1 MKQIDRIRKF
11 SDAFGPSGFEDAVVA
26 YAQEEVREICTC
38 KEDHMRNLYMNLKG
52 NSQGGVNIMLDAHS
66 DEVGFIVQA
75 VKSNGLLRF
84 LPLGGWDV
92 KNIIANK
99 VLIKNRDGKLIPWIV
114 CSKPVHFMNASEQG
128 KALDFAD
135 VLIDV
140 GATSAQEVQESFRIG
155 IGAPIVPDVTCT
167 YDEEHKTFMGK
178 AFDNRIGCAAVVETL
193 CRLHGRTLTNTVSAT
208 LSSQE
213 EVGERGMTCVMN
225 NVKPDVVICFEGCPA
240 DDSFEEEYMI
250 QSALKKGP
258 MLRHFDRSMITSP
271 RFQRFALELAHA
283 NDIPVQESVRK
294 GGGTNGGI
302 THTAQFGIPTI
313 VIGVP
318 VRYAHSSYGILAYQ
332 DYEHAVELAVQIVEG
347 LSKDIAESF

>member
-1 MKQIDRIRKF
+1 M
-11 SDAFGPSGFEDAVVA
+11 
-26 YAQEEVREICTC
+26 
-38 KEDHMRNLYMNLKG
+38 
-52 NSQGGVNIMLDAHS
+52 
-66 DEVGFIVQA
+66 
-75 VKSNGLLRF
+75 
-84 LPLGGWDV
+84 
-92 KNIIANK
+92 
-99 VLIKNRDGKLIPWIV
+99 
-114 CSKPVHFMNASEQG
+114 
-128 KALDFAD
+128 
-135 VLIDV
+135 
-140 GATSAQEVQESFRIG
+140 
-155 IGAPIVPDVTCT
+155 
-167 YDEEHKTFMGK
+167 
-178 AFDNRIGCAAVVETL
+178 ETL

-302 THTAQFGIPTI
+302 THLSLIHIFSFLPVFFTLLYQTPIPWLFAVSLIIFWFMLLLSRKGVTNGHGGYVRLSAFGLS
-313 VIGVP
+313 VICVLLTFFTSLP
-318 VRYAHSSYGILAYQ
+318 
-332 DYEHAVELAVQIVEG
+332 DTYEMRSTSGSLRERLLQRVDELASVSYTHLDVYKRQKACRSTDTEAYG
-347 LSKDIAESF
+347 CDNCFHLCYSQCR

>member
-1 MKQIDRIRKF
+1 MAKTLINSMTDKF
-11 SDAFGPSGFEDAVVA
+11 TPEVYHDEYQAKLHDAI
-26 YAQEEVREICTC
+26 QTKI
-38 KEDHMRNLYMNLKG
+38 

-99 VLIKNRDGKLIPWIV
+99 VLIKNRDGKLIPGIV

-167 YDEEHKTFMGK
+167 YDEEHQTFIDRK
-178 AFDNRIGCAAVVETL
+178 SVV
-193 CRLHGRTLTNTVSAT
+193 
-208 LSSQE
+208 
-213 EVGERGMTCVMN
+213 
-225 NVKPDVVICFEGCPA
+225 
-240 DDSFEEEYMI
+240 
-250 QSALKKGP
+250 
-258 MLRHFDRSMITSP
+258 
-271 RFQRFALELAHA
+271 
-283 NDIPVQESVRK
+283 
-294 GGGTNGGI
+294 
-302 THTAQFGIPTI
+302 
-313 VIGVP
+313 
-318 VRYAHSSYGILAYQ
+318 
-332 DYEHAVELAVQIVEG
+332 
-347 LSKDIAESF
+347 